1 MKTITTKKTYLIEGK
16 IIPKGTKICLKEEDE
31 ALDTYV
37 PPVES
42 SDTTPNSYDI
52 EALRRARK
60 LRRMKKAEDEGEK
73 EDETSAEE
81 NSEVEALHR
90 MRKLRRMRKLHR
102 MDDSMCEEDE
112 PTDIVAIRRA
122 RKLRK
127 IDNPMC
133 EEDDDIFENDENPT
147 PTPSMARRFRRA
159 EEPTTDVEVLRK
171 MRKIRQLR
179 RMKKAEDDCEDC

>member
-1 MKTITTKKTYLIEGK
+1 MKTITTKKAYLIEGK

-81 NSEVEALHR
+81 NSEVEAL
-90 MRKLRRMRKLHR
+90 RRMRRIRQFKKMRRLHR
-102 MDDSMCEEDE
+102 MDD
-112 PTDIVAIRRA
+112 
-122 RKLRK
+122 
-127 IDNPMC
+127 PMC

-159 EEPTTDVEVLRK
+159 EEPTTDVEALRR

-179 RMKKAEDDCEDC
+179 RIKKAEDDCEDC